1 LGGGGGWLVEWVS
14 DVDEFLE
21 TRFNANTPHQTLPL
35 LWVEIDE
42 VIGFCRDQVT
52 ATRSASFSGGV
63 QDVEE
68 RFRHR
73 VVAALKRSDGTAVF
87 PA

>member
-1 LGGGGGWLVEWVS
+1 VVVVGWWNGGS

-21 TRFNANTPHQTLPL
+21 TRFNANAPHQTLPL

-52 ATRSASFSGGV
+52 AT
-63 QDVEE
+63 
-68 RFRHR
+68 
-73 VVAALKRSDGTAVF
+73 
-87 PA
+87 